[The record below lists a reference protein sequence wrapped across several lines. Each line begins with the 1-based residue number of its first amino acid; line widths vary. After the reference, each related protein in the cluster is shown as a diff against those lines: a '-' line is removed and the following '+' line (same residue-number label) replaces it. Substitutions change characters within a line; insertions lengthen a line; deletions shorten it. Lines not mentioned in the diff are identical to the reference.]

1 MILLLVALLGLDL
14 AQFTDRADAGWAA
27 YTTKGGVT
35 LERRKVPGSKFYE
48 HRAVLD
54 LPVDVDHAATEIWSA
69 LRGSDMENL
78 KHRTIIKDTPDELV
92 IYDQISTPVVSDRD
106 YTITVRRIYDATR
119 RRTQFRCETRNDL
132 GPPPA
137 PGYVRI
143 PYLSAGWQ
151 VEPDGKGGTRLSHF
165 AYSEPGGLIAAFV
178 VRGPQADRSLA
189 DTIRMARRLLK

>member
-1 MILLLVALLGLDL
+1 MILLLLALLGLDL
-14 AQFTDRADAGWAA
+14 AQFTDRTDAGW
-27 YTTKGGVT
+27 TVHSTKGPVT

-54 LPVDVDHAATEIWSA
+54 LPVDLDHAASEIWAA

-78 KHRTIIKDTPDELV
+78 KRRQILKDTPDELV

-106 YTITVRRIYDATR
+106 YTILVRRIYDPAK

-151 VEPDGKGGTRLSHF
+151 VEPAPNGGTRLSHF
-165 AYSEPGGLIAAFV
+165 AYSDPGGSIAAFV

-189 DTIRMARRLLK
+189 DVIRMAQRLLR